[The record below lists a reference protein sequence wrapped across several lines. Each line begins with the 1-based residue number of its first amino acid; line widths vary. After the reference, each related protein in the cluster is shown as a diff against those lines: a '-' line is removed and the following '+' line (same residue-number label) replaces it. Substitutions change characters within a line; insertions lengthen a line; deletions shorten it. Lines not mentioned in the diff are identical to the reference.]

1 MLKTV
6 AVALALLIPVSAL
19 AAEPYSVN
27 LTENQYIQYEIELK
41 QFFSTPILAKN
52 AGKYLRASN
61 AERRAE
67 GQMTC
72 SLLTAFTTEK
82 YLVTQFE
89 IHRTQYGDDP
99 QKLDDEI
106 AYTLGVTAAAIDTMC
121 TEHRAELMDFFANF
135 KQITTAG
142 TSSQNRKP

>member
-1 MLKTV
+1 MLKAV
-6 AVALALLIPVSAL
+6 AVALALLIPIPAF
-19 AAEPYSVN
+19 AIEPYSVD
-27 LTENQYIQYEIELK
+27 LTESQYVQYEIKLK
-41 QFFSTPILAKN
+41 QFFSTPLLAKN
-52 AGKYLRASN
+52 AGKYLRSSN

-72 SLLTAFTTEK
+72 SLLTAYTTEK
-82 YLVTQFE
+82 YLITQFA
-89 IHRTQYGDDP
+89 IHRTQYGDNP

-106 AYTLGVTAAAIDTMC
+106 AYTFGVTSAAIDTMC

-135 KQITTAG
+135 KQTPADG